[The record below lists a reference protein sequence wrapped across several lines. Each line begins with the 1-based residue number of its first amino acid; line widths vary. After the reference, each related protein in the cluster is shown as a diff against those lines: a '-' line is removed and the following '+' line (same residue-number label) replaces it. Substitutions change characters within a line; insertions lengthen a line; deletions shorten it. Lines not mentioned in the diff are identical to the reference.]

1 VHISY
6 CTGDAGKHA
15 TAASSAQNLLLLNS
29 SQPDDST
36 SKPPSSGGMDKGKQ
50 RKTDIDVEAEQSR
63 LSEERKRKA
72 KTNEGDDRFNKK
84 SKAEEAV
91 ESKKFDVTEE
101 ELGTEVVLIDIAK
114 VKSNKFLQRDFGVK
128 GIGWRI
134 QWRTTLIIRSFNY
147 TLDHVIEMNDFRLTL
162 SPFHY
167 LFTCV

>member
-1 VHISY
+1 
-6 CTGDAGKHA
+6 
-15 TAASSAQNLLLLNS
+15 
-29 SQPDDST
+29 
-36 SKPPSSGGMDKGKQ
+36 MDKGKQ

-72 KTNEGDDRFNKK
+72 KTNEGDERFNKK

-101 ELGTEVVLIDIAK
+101 ELGTEINIAK

-134 QWRTTLIIRSFNY
+134 QWRTTWIIRSFNCI
-147 TLDHVIEMNDFRLTL
+147 LDHVIEMNDFGNPFTFHLSLSLYLSAVESCCLRRLDFL
-162 SPFHY
+162 S
-167 LFTCV
+167 TCHS